1 MRELDFT
8 TELNRILDRAKNHE
22 IKDHLAS
29 YHFKISKYI
38 LDERVSLG
46 LSVKETA
53 QKLHMTEDDYR
64 KFENGFKYDAS
75 ENAYKVVL
83 LKLKSL
89 RHYINH

>member
-1 MRELDFT
+1 MNLK
-8 TELNRILDRAKNHE
+8 I
-22 IKDHLAS
+22 IKAHLAS

-89 RHYINH
+89 RHYINL

>member
-22 IKDHLAS
+22 IKAHFAP
-29 YHFKISKYI
+29 YHFKISQYI
-38 LDERVSLG
+38 LRERVSLG

-53 QKLHMTEDDYR
+53 QKLHMTEEDYR

>member
-1 MRELDFT
+1 MNELDFS

-22 IKDHLAS
+22 IKAHLAS

-46 LSVKETA
+46 LSVKEAA
-53 QKLHMTEDDYR
+53 QKLHMNEDDYR

-89 RHYINH
+89 RPYINL